1 MKEPNMTYI
10 DQAFAKMIEA
20 GLEEVERTTEKE
32 PVPDGIWAPNS
43 RWEYGD
49 DEGPEW
55 PFSKFEE
62 IYVLTASGY
71 RYEITPVILP
81 DYWRISILILS
92 PDVGDVLNLGLPAG
106 EDIELGVN
114 IKDDE
119 VGFAMDLAV
128 AVAVEE
134 ISTQLH
140 KALETDVVRQANA
153 LAAKFRESANQHF
166 DARWRK

>member
-1 MKEPNMTYI
+1 MTYI

-20 GLEEVERTTEKE
+20 GLEEVTSITLSVR
-32 PVPDGIWAPNS
+32 VPDGIWAPNS

-55 PFSKFEE
+55 PFVTFEE

-92 PDVGDVLNLGLPAG
+92 PDVGDVLNLGLAAG
-106 EDIELGVN
+106 EDMDLAVE

-119 VGFAMDLAV
+119 VEFAMDLAV

-140 KALETDVVRQANA
+140 RALETDVVRQANA
-153 LAAKFRESANQHF
+153 LAAKFRQSANPLTSI
-166 DARWRK
+166 

>member
-1 MKEPNMTYI
+1 MTYI

-20 GLEEVERTTEKE
+20 GLEEVTSTTLITK
-32 PVPDGIWAPNS
+32 VPDCIWAPNS

-71 RYEITPVILP
+71 RYEITPVVLP
-81 DYWRISILILS
+81 DYWRISILILF
-92 PDVGDVLNLGLPAG
+92 PDGN
-106 EDIELGVN
+106 DIDLAVE

-119 VGFAMDLAV
+119 VEFAMDLAV

-140 KALETDVVRQANA
+140 RALEIDVVRQANA
-153 LAAKFRESANQHF
+153 LAAKFRESVSPPLG
-166 DARWRK
+166 

>member
-1 MKEPNMTYI
+1 MTYI

-140 KALETDVVRQANA
+140 RALERDVVRQANA
-153 LAAKFRESANQHF
+153 LAAKFRESASREF